1 MAKFRTT
8 QKGGVWQRLFITL
21 KAAATTISIRHE
33 DQNSR
38 VSTHT
43 LTLTGI
49 LSSEELANVK
59 VSMTSVD
66 VTRDCHFMT
75 EERFKHP
82 TPPTKRNRNQ
92 KAWSSEENLHFIA
105 ESSPLDGVKC
115 RIRFRRQ
122 TSLGKG

>member
-49 LSSEELANVK
+49 LSSDELAKVK

-66 VTRDCHFMT
+66 FTRDRHVIT
-75 EERFKHP
+75 EGNFS
-82 TPPTKRNRNQ
+82 T
-92 KAWSSEENLHFIA
+92 
-105 ESSPLDGVKC
+105 
-115 RIRFRRQ
+115 
-122 TSLGKG
+122 